1 MRPVLGGIRYAR
13 GVGSMGRDFVV
24 ITLANLASFSG
35 ELLRYGNVLGE
46 Y

>member
-1 MRPVLGGIRYAR
+1 MR
-13 GVGSMGRDFVV
+13 RDFVV
-24 ITLANLASFSG
+24 ITLANLASFGSG

>member
-1 MRPVLGGIRYAR
+1 MR
-13 GVGSMGRDFVV
+13 RDFVV

-35 ELLRYGNVLGE
+35 ELLRCGNVLGE